1 VVAGSERTS
10 IPAPPALGHGCGN
23 SHDVTT
29 LARLLL
35 LAAFLL
41 SGAST
46 LVYEILWIKHLVYLF
61 GVTYHAIT
69 TVVTVFMA
77 GLAIGAVSAGRRIDA
92 VRSPLLVYAVLELVI
107 AVCGLLFPT
116 ALSGVTSLYHQ
127 VHDVADV
134 GFFAHTL
141 VRFVLG
147 CLLLLPP
154 TIAMGATLPTLSRFF
169 VHRRDRIG
177 SDVGRLY
184 GLNTLGAAVGCALTG
199 FVLMTSLGLTAS
211 AHVAVAMNLA
221 AASMAGVLWLL
232 PIGRSG
238 TLSEPEPEP
247 VIGGSS
253 RWFLAAFFLSG
264 FTATAGEILWTRIIA
279 LLHPNAHTLVFSLVL
294 TMFLLGCGLGSALY
308 AGPLARIAPLRLYG
322 ALQVALGGITAGS
335 PLLLI
340 WLRSSQTETWTT
352 AWGLARN
359 SLDLYITRGE
369 IGVIG
374 VALGAAGMLFGMTFP
389 LGNRL
394 YVRRLSVLGAG
405 VGAVYFASTVGGI
418 AGSFVAGFFLMPAL
432 GAKNALYVIAA
443 ANLILGIVL
452 LCVPGRRRA
461 VGLGLSL
468 AGAIG
473 MALIASRL
481 TPWVFLNI
489 PVQHQVEFYKDGRS
503 TSDAVIWVDQ
513 RGQWERMLFA
523 NGEFVSSGPIGT
535 WLATLLHPD
544 PAEVLILA
552 FDTGATSG
560 QVVEHPAVEAVE
572 AADISDVQPIIA
584 RYFETE
590 NRGVMRHPRF
600 NMVPNDGRNH
610 LLTRRKQYDI
620 IFNGVAAYSAYLE
633 LSTVEFFALCRERLD
648 EDGLYLH
655 KIHPHMMT
663 PEGFRRVVATFAD
676 VFPTSTLWRSRVSSV
691 LLLIGWKDAQ
701 TQDWDDFAARVDD
714 QNQGTPED
722 VAGMFMAG
730 TDALR
735 AWSAD
740 ASPLVDDLPPRLIE
754 TLTLIDTGSDF
765 LTVTPYQTGARTWDR
780 EINGSLATIEHVP
793 TDLLEGIPPESLSVI
808 AQRQQQR
815 SDEQAR

>member
-1 VVAGSERTS
+1 
-10 IPAPPALGHGCGN
+10 
-23 SHDVTT
+23 VTT

-77 GLAIGAVSAGRRIDA
+77 GLAIGAVLAGKRIDS
-92 VRSPLLVYAVLELVI
+92 VKSPLLVYAVLELFI
-107 AVCGLLFPT
+107 AGYGLAFPA
-116 ALSGVTSLYHQ
+116 ALSGVTALYHQ

-141 VRFVLG
+141 VRFALG

-169 VHRRDRIG
+169 VRRQDRIG

-184 GLNTLGAAVGCALTG
+184 GLNTLGAAAGCALTG
-199 FVLMTSLGLTAS
+199 FVLMTRLGLTAS
-211 AHVAVAMNLA
+211 AHVAVSMNLA
-221 AASMAGVLWLL
+221 AAAVAGALWLL

-238 TLSEPEPEP
+238 NLSESTSEP
-247 VIGGSS
+247 VTGGAS
-253 RWFLAAFFLSG
+253 RWLLAAFFLSG

-294 TMFLLGCGLGSALY
+294 TMFLLGTGLGSALY
-308 AGPLARIAPLRLYG
+308 AGPLARLAPLRLYG

-352 AWGLARN
+352 AWGFARN

-369 IGVIG
+369 IVVIG
-374 VALGAAGMLFGMTFP
+374 VALGAAGLLFGMTFP

-405 VGAVYFASTVGGI
+405 VGAVYFVSTVGGI

-432 GAKNALYVIAA
+432 GAKNALYAIAA
-443 ANLILGIVL
+443 TNLVLGIVL
-452 LCVPGRRRA
+452 LCVPGRRRVPGIA
-461 VGLGLSL
+461 LSL
-468 AGAIG
+468 AGVAA
-473 MALIASRL
+473 MAFIASRL

-489 PVQHQVEFYKDGRS
+489 PVEHRVEFYKDGRS

-535 WLATLLHPD
+535 WLATLLHPE

-560 QVVEHPAVEAVE
+560 QVVEHPAVKAVE

-633 LSTVEFFALCRERLD
+633 LSTVEFFELCRDRLD

-663 PEGFRRVVATFAD
+663 PEGFRRVVATFAE
-676 VFPTSTLWRSRVSSV
+676 VFPTATLWRSRVSSV
-691 LLLIGWKDAQ
+691 LLLIGWKDTM
-701 TQDWDDFAARVDD
+701 TQDWGEFAARVEA

-730 TDALR
+730 SEALR
-735 AWSAD
+735 DWSAD
-740 ASPLVDDLPPRLIE
+740 AAPLVDDLPPRLID

-765 LTVTPYQTGARTWDR
+765 LTTTPYQTGSRTWDR
-780 EINGSLATIEHVP
+780 EINASLATIEHDP
-793 TDLLEGIPPESLSVI
+793 IDLLTGIPSESLETI
-808 AQRQQQR
+808 ADRRKQR
-815 SDEQAR
+815 SDEQMR